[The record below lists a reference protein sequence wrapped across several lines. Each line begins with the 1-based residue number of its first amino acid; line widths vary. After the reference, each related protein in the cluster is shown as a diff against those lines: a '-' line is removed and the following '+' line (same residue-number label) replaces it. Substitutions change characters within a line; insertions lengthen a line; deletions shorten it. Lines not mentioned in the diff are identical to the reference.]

1 MTKNY
6 ARPILDGDGR
16 TDYARYMRTDAL
28 LSLQRRP
35 EQMVHRDELLFQTVH
50 QSTELW
56 LKLAGAEAAEA
67 VSLIGTGDLLA
78 AERILGRSS
87 MAVTFVTDQLEMLAL
102 LTPWTFQRIRTVLG
116 HGSGFESPG
125 WIGIQRVG
133 RDLDTAFAELI
144 EMEQADLAEVYRKS
158 PDAPLYRLGEAL
170 IGWDERIALWR
181 TRHYKI
187 ATRIIGHDVVGTK
200 GTQVDTLTKLIVAK
214 FFPRL
219 WQVRTQLTRTGPME
233 NGSAENI
240 DAPRKDSRE
249 HSP

>member
-1 MTKNY
+1 MTKDY
-6 ARPILDGDGR
+6 AQPILTGNGR
-16 TDYARYMRTDAL
+16 NDYARYMRTDAL

-35 EQMVHRDELLFQTVH
+35 EQMIHRDELLFQIVH

-56 LKLAGAEAAEA
+56 LKLADAEAAEA
-67 VSLIGTGDLLA
+67 VHLIETGDLLT

-87 MAVTFVTDQLEMLAL
+87 LAVALVTEQLEMLAL
-102 LTPWTFQRIRTVLG
+102 LTPWTFQSIRTVLG

-133 RDLDTAFAELI
+133 RNLEAAFTALI
-144 EMEQADLAEVYRKS
+144 VKEQADLAEVYRES
-158 PDAPLYRLGEAL
+158 PDAPLYRLAEAL

-187 ATRIIGHDVVGTK
+187 ATRIIGHEVVGTK
-200 GTQVDTLTKLIVAK
+200 GTQVDTLTKLIAAK

-219 WQVRTQLTRTGPME
+219 WEVRTHLTRTGPME
-233 NGSAENI
+233 NQPAAGA
-240 DAPRKDSRE
+240 R
-249 HSP
+249 